1 MAEVIVKIKDIKDGK
16 VEVLC
21 EPNFATMMEID
32 ISGSG
37 LTAAHGYAMKA
48 LNAIRAASKEEGGKM
63 EVGIPL
69 ITGR

>member
-1 MAEVIVKIKDIKDGK
+1 MADVTIKIKDISGGK

-21 EPNFATMMEID
+21 DPNFETMMKID
-32 ISGSG
+32 ISGSS
-37 LTAAHGYAMKA
+37 LTAAHGYAIKA

-69 ITGR
+69 IGR